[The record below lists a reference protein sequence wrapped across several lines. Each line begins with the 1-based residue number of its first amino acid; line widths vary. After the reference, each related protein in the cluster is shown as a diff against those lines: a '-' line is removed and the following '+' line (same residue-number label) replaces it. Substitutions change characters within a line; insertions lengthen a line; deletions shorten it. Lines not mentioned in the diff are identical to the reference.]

1 MKLLKYIGI
10 GMIFGAIAYAG
21 YGVYQKMNEVESFI
35 VSFLMAGGLAMTG
48 LMFLMMSRSNH

>member
-10 GMIFGAIAYAG
+10 AMLIGALG
-21 YGVYQKMNEVESFI
+21 YGGFGLYQKINGIESFI

-48 LMFLMMSRSNH
+48 LLILMMARSKD

>member
-10 GMIFGAIAYAG
+10 AMLIGALAYGG
-21 YGVYQKMNEVESFI
+21 YGVYQKMNEIKAFI

-48 LMFLMMSRSNH
+48 LLILMMARSKD